1 MRKFAT
7 GVLVGVVFSL
17 TLVALAGEVFYKGK
31 KVWVIAP
38 EENLRAAPNGKKLG
52 SVLKGTPMIVIE
64 DGQKWV
70 QVAVTGFIWKESI
83 TGRRE
88 RLAGEAYR
96 ALMIIVKTEKEAQ
109 DLLTRIQ
116 AGEDFAVLA
125 REHSID
131 AATARRGGDLGEF
144 YKGELAPEIEKAILS
159 IKPNEV
165 SGIVKTAAGYAIF
178 KRVK

>member
-1 MRKFAT
+1 M
-7 GVLVGVVFSL
+7 
-17 TLVALAGEVFYKGK
+17 
-31 KVWVIAP
+31 
-38 EENLRAAPNGKKLG
+38 
-52 SVLKGTPMIVIE
+52 
-64 DGQKWV
+64 
-70 QVAVTGFIWKESI
+70 
-83 TGRRE
+83 
-88 RLAGEAYR
+88 AGEAYR